1 MSVVGPTRLII
12 LKSGKYDYGEVE
24 LVRPL
29 HLVGPNNVGKTSLIS
44 ALQFLYIDD
53 QRYMHFSREMDDTRR
68 YYFPDPNSYILFECL
83 TPTGYRVVGVQGL
96 GPLKRYEFRRFSY
109 QGTFDIRDF
118 LDESNQLR
126 QEDEIRGLLA
136 NRDYRKLE
144 PNQLKAALTGSGE
157 NNGVHLG
164 LVPTRDSDAYRRFR
178 RVFSNLLRLAHL
190 SQEDLKRFLYEIYE
204 SEFKQKSIDLETGYS
219 SQFEKVKR
227 LADEVRGLQ
236 AVADDIRRALQLA
249 AERDEIRGNLPQLF
263 THIGRMWEEI
273 RAELAE
279 SRDKLNHQ
287 LEQLSFKEA
296 QAKAEHQET
305 EQSMGTLNQQLGTL
319 KRDLQN
325 IEQEKAEFKDY
336 LVDIEDAK
344 IANLKTQVEEV
355 GYHLKTAVQ
364 EPVARVAARIKLQE
378 KELSAQIA
386 LLEGITR
393 TAATKLKGMCDDS
406 DLKQVFRVLNHK
418 ILALQLGTGGL
429 QIEDEA
435 GLQARIKALSEKMI
449 DDVYKDGAVTL
460 SLDMLEPPCL
470 EEYTD
475 PTLIAEKIK
484 VLEDAVVRDKMTLQA
499 AEETEKLAQRKKI
512 LEQEYEE
519 LKERRR
525 RFSVF
530 QVNLTKA
537 KEWQKEH
544 DQLEK
549 KSSQYVS
556 RLQQLRDMQR
566 EIDNEQRNIKG
577 RITQSANTEED
588 YLRKIRS
595 LQRPDPSWTAQATLQ
610 PPDSFEEVHDLYL
623 EFFTRQKTID
633 TELGNRLL
641 VIDSRTYGRSK
652 GDSEAE
658 TLRILGEELD
668 ALAQKEEAAEKLWS
682 GLAAGLQSSIKNMLG
697 DLDRLRGKVED
708 LNRQLSKVSVS
719 NLQRLRL
726 ELDENDQL
734 VPWLKKVIRQ
744 EDSPLFASTQDTN
757 EAYGCIGE
765 FLRKSGR
772 IELRQ
777 LFELKFVVTTADG
790 KEREYPKLE
799 SIESNGTTITIKV
812 LINLMLLRG
821 LLDNRKEVSIPYYL
835 DEASSLDQD
844 NASAIVRQSRMLGFT
859 PVLAS
864 PEAMDAAD
872 NLYFLKDNG
881 GRLIL
886 DSTALVRIHREEND
900 EDWPD

>member
-29 HLVGPNNVGKTSLIS
+29 HLVGPNNVGKTSLIA

-53 QRYMHFSREMDDTRR
+53 QRHMHFSREMDETRR

-109 QGTFDIRDF
+109 QGRFDIADF
-118 LDESNQLR
+118 LDEAGKLR
-126 QEDEIRGLLA
+126 QEDEIRELLA
-136 NRDYRKLE
+136 DRDYRKLE

-190 SQEDLKRFLYEIYE
+190 SQEDLKWFLYEIYE
-204 SEFKQKSIDLETGYS
+204 SEFKQKSIDLESGYS

-236 AVADDIRRALQLA
+236 AVADDIRRALRLA
-249 AERDEIRGNLPQLF
+249 AERDEVRGNLPLLY
-263 THIGRMWEEI
+263 TAIGRAWGEI
-273 RAELAE
+273 RAELVE
-279 SRDKLNHQ
+279 LREKLNQ
-287 LEQLSFKEA
+287 QMEQLADRES
-296 QAKAEHQET
+296 QAREEHRET
-305 EQSMGTLNQQLGTL
+305 EQTMRSLDQQLGTL
-319 KRDLQN
+319 KRDLN
-325 IEQEKAEFKDY
+325 NHEQEKTEFKDY
-336 LVDIEDAK
+336 LADIEDAK
-344 IANLKTQVEEV
+344 IANLKTQIEEL
-355 GYHLKTAVQ
+355 GYLLKNAVQ
-364 EPVARVAARIKLQE
+364 EPVARVAARMATHE
-378 KELSAQIA
+378 KELTAQRA

-393 TAATKLKGMCDDS
+393 TAATRLKGLCGEA
-406 DLKQVFRVLNHK
+406 DLKQAFRLLNHK
-418 ILALQLGTGGL
+418 VLGLRLGADGL
-429 QIEDEA
+429 QIDDEI
-435 GLQARIKALSEKMI
+435 GLQARIRAISERMS
-449 DDVYKDGAVTL
+449 DGVYRDGAVTL
-460 SLDMLEPPCL
+460 SLDALDPPHL

-475 PTLIAEKIK
+475 PALIAEKIK
-484 VLEDAVVRDKMTLQA
+484 VLEETVARDKKTLQA
-499 AEETEKLAQRKKI
+499 AEEAEKLSSQKKA

-519 LKERRR
+519 LTEKRR

-530 QVNLTKA
+530 RENLAKA
-537 KEWQKEH
+537 REWQKEH

-549 KSSQYVS
+549 KSSLCS
-556 RLQQLRDMQR
+556 ERLGQLREMQR
-566 EIDNEQRNIKG
+566 EIDRDRIGIKG
-577 RITQSANTEED
+577 RLTQSVTREEK
-588 YLRKIRS
+588 YLEDIRS
-595 LQRPDPSWTAQATLQ
+595 LQRPDQSWAQGGALQ
-610 PPDSFEEVHDLYL
+610 LPASFEEMHALYL
-623 EFFTRQKTID
+623 ELHARQKALD

-641 VIDSRTYGRSK
+641 VIDSRTYGRSR

-708 LNRQLSKVSVS
+708 LNRQLAKVSVS

-744 EDSPLFASTQDTN
+744 EDSPLFASTQDTS

-844 NASAIVRQSRMLGFT
+844 NASAIVQQSRRLGFT

-886 DSTALVRIHREEND
+886 DSCALVRIHREESD
-900 EDWPD
+900 ETWPD

>member
-1 MSVVGPTRLII
+1 MSVVGPTRLIF

-53 QRYMHFSREMDDTRR
+53 QRHMHFSRDMDDTRR

-109 QGTFDIRDF
+109 QGKFDIADF
-118 LDESNQLR
+118 LGESGKMR

-136 NRDYRKLE
+136 GRDYRKLE

-204 SEFKQKSIDLETGYS
+204 SEFKQKSIDLETDYS

-227 LADEVRGLQ
+227 LAEEVRGLQ
-236 AVADDIRRALQLA
+236 AVADDIKHALLIA
-249 AERDEIRGNLPQLF
+249 AERDEARGNLPLLF
-263 THIGRMWEEI
+263 TNI
-273 RAELAE
+273 ELAWE
-279 SRDKLNHQ
+279 TIRVELAASREKLNQQMNQ
-287 LEQLSFKEA
+287 LD
-296 QAKAEHQET
+296 AEETQSWNEHKET
-305 EQSMGTLNQQLGTL
+305 EQLLLTLNQSLGTL
-319 KRDLQN
+319 KRDLSN
-325 IEQEKAEFKDY
+325 IELAKNVFKDY
-336 LVDIEDAK
+336 LAEIEDAK
-344 IANLKTQVEEV
+344 IINLVAQIEDISFR
-355 GYHLKTAVQ
+355 LKSAGQ
-364 EPVARVAARIKLQE
+364 EPVARVAARIKAQE
-378 KELSAQIA
+378 RELIAQKG

-393 TAATKLKGMCDDS
+393 TVATRLKELCGEET
-406 DLKQVFRVLNHK
+406 LKQTFQILNHK
-418 ILALQLGTGGL
+418 VLGLQLGATGL
-429 QIEDEA
+429 
-435 GLQARIKALSEKMI
+435 RI
-449 DDVYKDGAVTL
+449 DDEIKLKAHITALADRITGEFYQDAAVML
-460 SLDMLEPPCL
+460 SLASLDPPCL
-470 EEYTD
+470 DEYTD
-475 PTLIAEKIK
+475 PAVIAENIK
-484 VLEDAVVRDKMTLQA
+484 VLEESLKRDELNLQA
-499 AEETEKLAQRKKI
+499 AEETEKLTRQKHT
-512 LEQEYEE
+512 LGQECEK
-519 LKERRR
+519 LQGRRR
-525 RFSVF
+525 RFSEF
-530 QVNLTKA
+530 QENLA
-537 KEWQKEH
+537 KSRDWQKEH

-549 KSSQYVS
+549 KSSDYS
-556 RLQQLRDMQR
+556 ERLGLLRDRQS
-566 EIDNEQRNIKG
+566 EIIKDRIVIKG
-577 RITQSANTEED
+577 RLTQFITKEENYLAN
-588 YLRKIRS
+588 IRV
-595 LQRPDPSWTAQATLQ
+595 LQRPDQSWIARGTLQ
-610 PPDSFEEVHDLYL
+610 LPDSFDDMHALYL
-623 EFFTRQKTID
+623 KLYERQKALD
-633 TELGNRLL
+633 SKLGDKLL
-641 VIDSRTYGRSK
+641 LIDSRTYGRSK
-652 GDSEAE
+652 GSSEEE
-658 TLRILGEELD
+658 TLQILGEELD

-682 GLAAGLQSSIKNMLG
+682 GLAAGLQSSIKNMLD
-697 DLDRLRGKVED
+697 DLDRLKGKVED
-708 LNRQLSKVSVS
+708 LNRQLAKVSVS

-726 ELDENDQL
+726 ELDEHDQL

-744 EDSPLFASTQDTN
+744 EDSPLFASTKDTS
-757 EAYGCIGE
+757 EAYGFIGE

-790 KEREYPKLE
+790 KEREYAKLE

-821 LLDNRKEVSIPYYL
+821 LLDKRKEVSIPYYL

-844 NASAIVRQSRMLGFT
+844 NARAIVEQSRRLGFT

-872 NLYFLKDNG
+872 NIYFLKDNG

-886 DSTALVRIHREEND
+886 DSSALVRVHREENN
-900 EDWPD
+900 ESVPS

>member
-1 MSVVGPTRLII
+1 MSVVGPTRLIF

-29 HLVGPNNVGKTSLIS
+29 HLVGPNNVGKTSLIA

-53 QRYMHFSREMDDTRR
+53 QRHMHFSRDMDSTRR

-109 QGTFDIRDF
+109 QGKFDIADF
-118 LDESNQLR
+118 LDESDKMR
-126 QEDEIRGLLA
+126 REDDIRGLLA
-136 NRDYRKLE
+136 GRDYRKLE

-190 SQEDLKRFLYEIYE
+190 SQEDLKCFLYDIYE
-204 SEFKQKSIDLETGYS
+204 SEFKQKSIDPETDYS
-219 SQFEKVKR
+219 SQFEKVMR
-227 LADEVRGLQ
+227 LADDVRGLQ
-236 AVADDIRRALQLA
+236 AVADDIRRALLLA
-249 AERDEIRGNLPQLF
+249 NERDEVRGNLPRLF
-263 THIGRMWEEI
+263 SNIGLAWEEI
-273 RAELAE
+273 RGELVVL
-279 SRDKLNHQ
+279 RGKLNLQ
-287 LEQLSFKEA
+287 MEQLTEKESH
-296 QAKAEHQET
+296 AKEEHKET
-305 EQSMGTLNQQLGTL
+305 ERLMLSLNQQLGTL
-319 KRDLQN
+319 KRDLSI

-336 LVDIEDAK
+336 LADIEDAK
-344 IANLKTQVEEV
+344 ITNLKAQIEDISFRLMNA
-355 GYHLKTAVQ
+355 GQ
-364 EPVARVAARIKLQE
+364 EPAVRVAARIRTHE
-378 KELSAQIA
+378 KELVTQSI

-393 TAATKLKGMCDDS
+393 TAATRLKGLCGEAS
-406 DLKQVFRVLNHK
+406 LKQVFQLLNHK
-418 ILALQLGTGGL
+418 ILGLQLGPEGL
-429 QIEDEA
+429 
-435 GLQARIKALSEKMI
+435 GI
-449 DDVYKDGAVTL
+449 DDEIKLQELIKTISGRIADGIYHDNAVTL
-460 SLDMLEPPCL
+460 SLAALDTPCL

-475 PTLIAEKIK
+475 PALIAEKIK
-484 VLEDAVVRDKMTLQA
+484 ALEEAVARDRKTLQA
-499 AEETEKLAQRKKI
+499 AEESEKLAFLKKQ
-512 LEQEYEE
+512 LEQEYDEFRE
-519 LKERRR
+519 KHR
-525 RFSVF
+525 RFLVF
-530 QVNLTKA
+530 HENLTKA

-549 KSSQYVS
+549 RNISYSE
-556 RLQQLRDMQR
+556 RLNQLREMQR
-566 EIDNEQRNIKG
+566 EIDNERISIKG
-577 RITQSANTEED
+577 RITQSSTKED
-588 YLRKIRS
+588 KYLENIRA
-595 LQRPDPSWTAQATLQ
+595 LQRPDQSWVASGTRQL
-610 PPDSFEEVHDLYL
+610 PDSFDEMYSLYL
-623 EFFTRQKTID
+623 ELYARQKSFD
-633 TELGNRLL
+633 ADLGSRLL
-641 VIDSRTYGRSK
+641 VIDNRTYGRSK
-652 GDSEAE
+652 GGTEAE
-658 TLRILGEELD
+658 TIRILGEELD

-682 GLAAGLQSSIKNMLG
+682 GLAAVLQSSIKNMLD

-708 LNRQLSKVSVS
+708 LNRQLAKVSVS

-726 ELDENDQL
+726 EIDENDQL
-734 VPWLKKVIRQ
+734 VPWLKNVIRQ
-744 EDSPLFASTQDTN
+744 EDSPLFASTQDTSK
-757 EAYGCIGE
+757 AYGLIGE

-821 LLDNRKEVSIPYYL
+821 LLDKRKEVSIPYYL

-844 NASAIVRQSRMLGFT
+844 NARAIVQQSLQLGFT

-872 NLYFLKDNG
+872 NIYFLKDNG

-886 DSTALVRIHREEND
+886 DSSALVRIHREEID
-900 EDWPD
+900 EIYHG

>member
-12 LKSGKYDYGEVE
+12 LNSGKYDYGEVE

-29 HLVGPNNVGKTSLIS
+29 HLVGPNNVGKTSLIA

-53 QRYMHFSREMDDTRR
+53 QRYMHFSRDMDDTRR

-109 QGTFDIRDF
+109 QGKFDITDF
-118 LDESNQLR
+118 LDEANKLR

-136 NRDYRKLE
+136 DRDYRKLE
-144 PNQLKAALTGSGE
+144 PNQLKAALTGSGD

-236 AVADDIRRALQLA
+236 AVADDIRRALLLA
-249 AERDEIRGNLPQLF
+249 AERDEVRGNLPLLF
-263 THIGRMWEEI
+263 THIGCAWEVI
-273 RAELAE
+273 RAEIVE
-279 SRDKLNHQ
+279 SREKLNLQ
-287 LEQLSFKEA
+287 MEQLAGKES
-296 QAKAEHQET
+296 QAKEEYRET
-305 EQSMGTLNQQLGTL
+305 EQSMRSLDQQLGAL
-319 KRDLQN
+319 KRDLKN
-325 IEQEKAEFKDY
+325 IEQEKTEFRDY
-336 LVDIEDAK
+336 LADIEDAK
-344 IANLKTQVEEV
+344 IANLKTQIEEI
-355 GYHLKTAVQ
+355 GYLLKNAVQ
-364 EPVARVAARIKLQE
+364 EPATRVAARIRMQE
-378 KELSAQIA
+378 KDLTAQRG
-386 LLEGITR
+386 LLEGISR
-393 TAATKLKGMCDDS
+393 TVATKLKGLCEET
-406 DLKQVFRVLNHK
+406 DLKQAFRLLNHK
-418 ILALQLGTGGL
+418 VLSLQLGPDGL
-429 QIEDEA
+429 RIDDEA
-435 GLQARIKALSEKMI
+435 GLQARVKAITEKI
-449 DDVYKDGAVTL
+449 YDDVYQDGAVTL
-460 SLDMLEPPCL
+460 SLGSLDPPCL

-475 PTLIAEKIK
+475 PALIAEKIK
-484 VLEDAVVRDKMTLQA
+484 VLEEAVTRDRKTLQA
-499 AEETEKLAQRKKI
+499 AEETEKLAHRKKA

-519 LKERRR
+519 FRERLR

-530 QVNLTKA
+530 QENLTKA
-537 KEWQKEH
+537 REWQKEH

-549 KSSQYVS
+549 KSSQYVD
-556 RLQQLRDMQR
+556 RLHQLREMQR

-577 RITQSANTEED
+577 RITQSAAKEEK
-588 YLRKIRS
+588 YLNDIRS
-595 LQRPDPSWTAQATLQ
+595 LQRPDQAWTARATLQ
-610 PPDSFEEVHDLYL
+610 LPDSFEEMHALYL
-623 EFFTRQKTID
+623 ELSAKQKTLD
-633 TELGNRLL
+633 VELGNRLL

-652 GDSEAE
+652 GDCEAE

-682 GLAAGLQSSIKNMLG
+682 GLAAGLQSSIKNILG

-708 LNRQLSKVSVS
+708 LNRQLCKVSVS

-744 EDSPLFASTQDTN
+744 EDSPLFAATQDTS

-765 FLRKSGR
+765 FLKKSGR

-790 KEREYPKLE
+790 KEREYQKLE

-844 NASAIVRQSRMLGFT
+844 NASAIVRQSRILGFT

-886 DSTALVRIHREEND
+886 DSSALVRIHREDND
-900 EDWPD
+900 EAWPG

>member
-12 LKSGKYDYGEVE
+12 LNSGKYDYGEVE

-29 HLVGPNNVGKTSLIS
+29 HLVGPNNVGKTSLIA

-53 QRYMHFSREMDDTRR
+53 QRYMHFSRDMDDTRR

-96 GPLKRYEFRRFSY
+96 GPLKRYDFKRFSY
-109 QGTFDIRDF
+109 QGKFDLIDF
-118 LDESNQLR
+118 LADSGKLR

-136 NRDYRKLE
+136 GRDYRKLE
-144 PNQLKAALTGSGE
+144 PNQLRAALTGSGD

-178 RVFSNLLRLAHL
+178 KVFSNLLRLAHL

-236 AVADDIRRALQLA
+236 AVAGDIRRALQLA
-249 AERDEIRGNLPQLF
+249 VEREMIRGNLPILF
-263 THIGRMWEEI
+263 ISISSAWEEI
-273 RAELAE
+273 RAELVE
-279 SRDKLNHQ
+279 SREKLNLQ
-287 LEQLSFKEA
+287 LEELASKES
-296 QAKAEHQET
+296 QAKKEHQET
-305 EQSMGTLNQQLGTL
+305 EKLNGELNQQLGTL
-319 KRDLQN
+319 KRDLKN
-325 IEQEKAEFKDY
+325 IEHEKIEFKDY
-336 LVDIEDAK
+336 LADIEDAK
-344 IANLKTQVEEV
+344 IVNLKIQIEEV
-355 GYHLKTAVQ
+355 NYLLKNAEQ
-364 EPVARVAARIKLQE
+364 EPISRLATRIRTHE
-378 KELSAQIA
+378 KELSTQQA
-386 LLEGITR
+386 LLEGITQ
-393 TAATKLKGMCDDS
+393 TAATKLKELCGEA
-406 DLKQVFRVLNHK
+406 DLKQAFRLLNHK
-418 ILALQLGTGGL
+418 ILGLQLGA
-429 QIEDEA
+429 A
-435 GLQARIKALSEKMI
+435 GLQVDDEVGLQSRIKALSERII
-449 DDVYKDGAVTL
+449 DEVYRDDNVML
-460 SLDMLEPPCL
+460 SLASLDPPCL

-475 PTLIAEKIK
+475 PALIAEKIK
-484 VLEDAVVRDKMTLQA
+484 LLRETVARDKKTLQA
-499 AEETEKLAQRKKI
+499 AEETEKLTRQKKA
-512 LEQEYEE
+512 LELEHEE
-519 LKERRR
+519 FTESRR

-530 QVNLTKA
+530 RENLAKA

-544 DQLEK
+544 DQLVKRSFLCSE
-549 KSSQYVS
+549 
-556 RLQQLRDMQR
+556 RLGQLREMQR
-566 EIDNEQRNIKG
+566 EIDRERISLKG
-577 RITQSANTEED
+577 RLTQTFTKEEN
-588 YLRKIRS
+588 YLKDIRS
-595 LQRPDPSWTAQATLQ
+595 LQRPDQSWTACGTLLL
-610 PPDSFEEVHDLYL
+610 PTLFEEMFSLYL
-623 EFFTRQKTID
+623 ELSAKHKELD
-633 TELGNRLL
+633 AELGNILL

-652 GDSEAE
+652 GDSESE

-682 GLAAGLQSSIKNMLG
+682 GLAAGLQSSIKNILG

-708 LNRQLSKVSVS
+708 LNRQLAKVSVS

-734 VPWLKKVIRQ
+734 VPWLKEVIRQ
-744 EDSPLFASTQDTN
+744 EDSPLFASTQETSK
-757 EAYGCIGE
+757 AYGCIGD
-765 FLRKSGR
+765 FLKKSGR

-790 KEREYPKLE
+790 KERVYQKLE

-821 LLDNRKEVSIPYYL
+821 LLDHRKEVSIPYYL

-844 NASAIVRQSRMLGFT
+844 NASAIVRQSRKLGFT

-886 DSTALVRIHREEND
+886 DSSALVRIHREEND
-900 EDWPD
+900 EDWSA

>member
-1 MSVVGPTRLII
+1 MSVVGPTKLII

-53 QRYMHFSREMDDTRR
+53 QRYMHFSRDLDDTRR

-83 TPTGYRVVGVQGL
+83 TPTGYRVVGVQGQ
-96 GPLKRYEFRRFSY
+96 GPLKRYEFNRFSY
-109 QGTFDIRDF
+109 QGRFDINDF
-118 LDESNQLR
+118 LDETNKLR
-126 QEDEIRGLLA
+126 QEDDIRGLLA
-136 NRDYRKLE
+136 SRDYRKLE
-144 PNQLKAALTGSGE
+144 PKQLKAALTGSGE

-190 SQEDLKRFLYEIYE
+190 SQEDLKLFLYEIYE

-249 AERDEIRGNLPQLF
+249 DERDGIRGALPALF
-263 THIGRMWEEI
+263 DHIGRMWEKI
-273 RAELAE
+273 RAEHAE
-279 SRDKLNHQ
+279 LRNKLNLQ
-287 LEQLSFKEA
+287 LEQLSMKET
-296 QAKAEHQET
+296 QAKAEYQKT
-305 EQSMGTLNQQLGTL
+305 EKSMGALNQQLGTL

-325 IEQEKAEFKDY
+325 IEHEKAEFRDY
-336 LVDIEDAK
+336 LVEIEDAK

-355 GYHLKTAVQ
+355 GYLLKNAVQ
-364 EPVARVAARIKLQE
+364 DPIARVSARIKLQE
-378 KELSAQIA
+378 KELSNQKM

-393 TAATKLKGMCDDS
+393 TAATKLRGMCDEA
-406 DLKQVFRVLNHK
+406 DLNQVFRLLNHK
-418 ILALQLGTGGL
+418 VLGLQVGAGGL
-429 QIEDEA
+429 QINDEA
-435 GLQARIKALSEKMI
+435 ALRERIKTISARMF
-449 DDVYKDGAVTL
+449 DDVYQDGAITL
-460 SLDMLEPPCL
+460 SLATLEQPCL
-470 EEYTD
+470 EEYTN
-475 PTLIAEKIK
+475 PTVIAEKIRDI
-484 VLEDAVVRDKMTLQA
+484 EDALVRDRMTLQA
-499 AEETEKLAQRKKI
+499 AEEAEKLAQKKNA
-512 LEQEYEE
+512 LEREYEE
-519 LKERRR
+519 IKERRR

-530 QVNLTKA
+530 LINLTKS

-549 KSSQYVS
+549 ESSQCVS
-556 RLQQLRDMQR
+556 RLQQLREMQR
-566 EIDNEQRNIKG
+566 ETDNEQRNIRG

-588 YLRKIRS
+588 YLRKIRL
-595 LQRPDPSWTAQATLQ
+595 LQRPDLSWAKQATIQ
-610 PPDSFEEVHDLYL
+610 PPDSFEEVHALYL
-623 EFFTRQKTID
+623 ELTARQKSID
-633 TELGNRLL
+633 AELGNKLL
-641 VIDSRTYGRSK
+641 LIDTRTYGRSK
-652 GDSEAE
+652 GESEAE
-658 TLRILGEELD
+658 TLRILGEELE

-744 EDSPLFASTQDTN
+744 EDSPLFASTQDTS

-765 FLRKSGR
+765 FLKKSGR

-821 LLDNRKEVSIPYYL
+821 LLDNRKEVRIPYYL

-844 NASAIVRQSRMLGFT
+844 NASAIVRQSRILGFT

-872 NLYFLKDNG
+872 SLYFLKDNG

-886 DSTALVRIHREEND
+886 DSTALVRIHRKD
-900 EDWPD
+900 TDDDWSD

>member
-1 MSVVGPTRLII
+1 MSVVGPTKLII

-53 QRYMHFSREMDDTRR
+53 QRYMHFSRDLDDTRR

-83 TPTGYRVVGVQGL
+83 TPTGYRVVGVQGQ
-96 GPLKRYEFRRFSY
+96 GPLKRYEFNRFSY
-109 QGTFDIRDF
+109 QGRFDINDF
-118 LDESNQLR
+118 LDETNKPR
-126 QEDEIRGLLA
+126 QEDDIRGLLA
-136 NRDYRKLE
+136 SRDYRKLE
-144 PNQLKAALTGSGE
+144 PKQLKAALTGSGE

-190 SQEDLKRFLYEIYE
+190 SQEDLKLFLYEIYE

-249 AERDEIRGNLPQLF
+249 DERDGIRGALPALF
-263 THIGRMWEEI
+263 DHIGRMWEKI
-273 RAELAE
+273 RAEHAE
-279 SRDKLNHQ
+279 LRNKLNLQ
-287 LEQLSFKEA
+287 LEQLSMKET
-296 QAKAEHQET
+296 QAKAEYQKT
-305 EQSMGTLNQQLGTL
+305 EKSMGALNQQLGTL

-325 IEQEKAEFKDY
+325 IEHEKAEFRDY
-336 LVDIEDAK
+336 LVEIEDAK

-355 GYHLKTAVQ
+355 GYLLKNAVQ
-364 EPVARVAARIKLQE
+364 DPIARVSARIKLQE
-378 KELSAQIA
+378 KELSNQKM

-393 TAATKLKGMCDDS
+393 TAATKLRGMCDEA
-406 DLKQVFRVLNHK
+406 DLNQVFRLLNHK
-418 ILALQLGTGGL
+418 VLGLQVGAGGL
-429 QIEDEA
+429 QINDEA
-435 GLQARIKALSEKMI
+435 ALRERIKTISARMF
-449 DDVYKDGAVTL
+449 DDVYQDGAITL
-460 SLDMLEPPCL
+460 SLATLEQPCL
-470 EEYTD
+470 EEYTN
-475 PTLIAEKIK
+475 PTVIAEKIRDI
-484 VLEDAVVRDKMTLQA
+484 EDALVRDRMTLQA
-499 AEETEKLAQRKKI
+499 AEEAEKLAQKKNA
-512 LEQEYEE
+512 LEREYEE
-519 LKERRR
+519 IKERRR

-530 QVNLTKA
+530 LINLTKS

-549 KSSQYVS
+549 ESSQCVS
-556 RLQQLRDMQR
+556 RLQQLREMQR
-566 EIDNEQRNIKG
+566 ETDNEQRNIRG

-588 YLRKIRS
+588 YLRKIRL
-595 LQRPDPSWTAQATLQ
+595 LQRPDLSWAKQATIQ
-610 PPDSFEEVHDLYL
+610 PPDSFEEVHALYL
-623 EFFTRQKTID
+623 ELTARQKSID
-633 TELGNRLL
+633 VELGNKLL
-641 VIDSRTYGRSK
+641 LIDTRTYGRSK

-658 TLRILGEELD
+658 TLRILGEELE

-744 EDSPLFASTQDTN
+744 EDSPLFASIQDTS

-765 FLRKSGR
+765 FLKKSGR

-821 LLDNRKEVSIPYYL
+821 LLDNRKEVRIPYYL

-844 NASAIVRQSRMLGFT
+844 NASAIVRQSRILGFT

-872 NLYFLKDNG
+872 SLYFLKDNG

-886 DSTALVRIHREEND
+886 DSTALVRIHRKD
-900 EDWPD
+900 TDDDWSD

>member
-12 LKSGKYDYGEVE
+12 LNSGKYDYGEVE

-29 HLVGPNNVGKTSLIS
+29 HLVGPNNVGKTSLIA

-53 QRYMHFSREMDDTRR
+53 QRYMHFSRDMDDTRR

-109 QGTFDIRDF
+109 QGRFDIADF
-118 LDESNQLR
+118 LDEAGKLR

-136 NRDYRKLE
+136 DRDYRKLE

-190 SQEDLKRFLYEIYE
+190 SQEDLKLFLYEVYE

-227 LADEVRGLQ
+227 LADEVRSLQ
-236 AVADDIRRALQLA
+236 AVADDIRRALFLA
-249 AERDEIRGNLPQLF
+249 VERDEVRGNLPLLYA
-263 THIGRMWEEI
+263 HIGCAWEEI
-273 RAELAE
+273 RVELIE
-279 SRDKLNHQ
+279 SREKLN
-287 LEQLSFKEA
+287 LLMEQLSVKES
-296 QAKAEHQET
+296 QAKEEHRET
-305 EQSMGTLNQQLGTL
+305 EQLMRSLDQQLGSL
-319 KRDLQN
+319 KRDLKN
-325 IEQEKAEFKDY
+325 IELEKAEFRDY
-336 LVDIEDAK
+336 LADFEDAR
-344 IANLKTQVEEV
+344 IANLKTQIEEL
-355 GYHLKTAVQ
+355 GYLLKNAVL
-364 EPVARVAARIKLQE
+364 EPAARVAARIGTQE
-378 KELSAQIA
+378 RELEAQRA

-393 TAATKLKGMCDDS
+393 TAATKLKELCGEAA
-406 DLKQVFRVLNHK
+406 LKQSFRLLNHK
-418 ILALQLGTGGL
+418 ILGLPLGSAGL
-429 QIEDEA
+429 RIDDEIE
-435 GLQARIKALSEKMI
+435 LQARIKAISDRVADGVYH
-449 DDVYKDGAVTL
+449 DDAVTL
-460 SLDMLEPPCL
+460 SLASLDPPCL

-475 PTLIAEKIK
+475 PALIAEKIK
-484 VLEDAVVRDKMTLQA
+484 VLEEAVARDKTTLQA
-499 AEETEKLAQRKKI
+499 AEETEKLARRKKD
-512 LEQEYEE
+512 LEREYEE
-519 LKERRR
+519 LKEKRR

-530 QVNLTKA
+530 QENLA
-537 KEWQKEH
+537 RAREWQKEH

-549 KSSQYVS
+549 KSFQYS
-556 RLQQLRDMQR
+556 ERLNQLREMQR
-566 EIDNEQRNIKG
+566 EIDRERSGIQVRLG
-577 RITQSANTEED
+577 QSAAKEKK
-588 YLRKIRS
+588 YLDDIRT
-595 LQRPDPSWTAQATLQ
+595 LQRPDQSWATCATLQ
-610 PPDSFEEVHDLYL
+610 FPDSFDDMHALYL
-623 EFFTRQKTID
+623 ELYARQKALD
-633 TELGNRLL
+633 TELGNKLL

-652 GDSEAE
+652 GDSESE

-668 ALAQKEEAAEKLWS
+668 ALVQKEEAAEKLWS

-708 LNRQLSKVSVS
+708 LNRQLAKVSVS

-744 EDSPLFASTQDTN
+744 EDSPLFASTQDTS

-765 FLRKSGR
+765 FLKKSGR

-844 NASAIVRQSRMLGFT
+844 NARAIVEQSRRLGFT

-886 DSTALVRIHREEND
+886 DSSALVKIHREDSD
-900 EDWPD
+900 EAWLG

>member
-29 HLVGPNNVGKTSLIS
+29 HLVGPNNVGKTSLIA

-53 QRYMHFSREMDDTRR
+53 QRHMHFSRNMDDTRR

-109 QGTFDIRDF
+109 QGNFDIADF
-118 LDESNQLR
+118 LDESGKLR

-136 NRDYRKLE
+136 DRDYRKLE

-164 LVPTRDSDAYRRFR
+164 LVPTRDSDSYRRFR

-204 SEFKQKSIDLETGYS
+204 SEFKQKIIDLESGYS

-236 AVADDIRRALQLA
+236 AVADDIRRALRLA
-249 AERDEIRGNLPQLF
+249 VERDEVRGDLPRLF
-263 THIGRMWEEI
+263 AAIGRAWEEI
-273 RAELAE
+273 RAELVV
-279 SRDKLNHQ
+279 SREKLNQQMEQ
-287 LEQLSFKEA
+287 LEAKEN
-296 QAKAEHQET
+296 QAREEIRGT
-305 EQSMGTLNQQLGTL
+305 EEAMKSLNQQLGTL
-319 KRDLQN
+319 KRDLEN
-325 IEQEKAEFKDY
+325 IEQEKVEFKDY
-336 LVDIEDAK
+336 LADIEDAT
-344 IANLKTQVEEV
+344 IANTKTQIEEI
-355 GYHLKTAVQ
+355 GYLLKNAVQ
-364 EPVARVAARIKLQE
+364 EPVARVAARIASHE
-378 KELSAQIA
+378 KELAAQRG

-393 TAATKLKGMCDDS
+393 TAATKLKGLCGEA
-406 DLKQVFRVLNHK
+406 DLKQAFRLLNHK
-418 ILALQLGTGGL
+418 ILGLQLDADGL
-429 QIEDEA
+429 RIDNEI
-435 GLQARIKALSEKMI
+435 GLQARIKAISEKI
-449 DDVYKDGAVTL
+449 CDGFYRDDAVTL
-460 SLDMLEPPCL
+460 ALAALEPPCL

-475 PTLIAEKIK
+475 PAVIAEKIRE
-484 VLEDAVVRDKMTLQA
+484 LEQTVARDKKTLQA
-499 AEETEKLAQRKKI
+499 AEEAEKLSRQKKT
-512 LEQEYEE
+512 LEQGCEE
-519 LKERRR
+519 LTERRR

-530 QVNLTKA
+530 RENLAKA
-537 KEWQKEH
+537 REWQKEH

-549 KSSQYVS
+549 KSTLCSE
-556 RLQQLRDMQR
+556 RLGQLREMQR
-566 EIDNEQRNIKG
+566 EIDRERIAIKG
-577 RITQSANTEED
+577 RLTQSVTKEGKYLED
-588 YLRKIRS
+588 IRS
-595 LQRPDPSWTAQATLQ
+595 LPRPDQSWAQGGTLQ
-610 PPDSFEEVHDLYL
+610 VPDSFEEMHDLYL
-623 EFFTRQKTID
+623 ELHARQKAID
-633 TELGNRLL
+633 AELGNRLL

-708 LNRQLSKVSVS
+708 LNRQLAKVSVS

-744 EDSPLFASTQDTN
+744 EDSPLFASTQDTS

-777 LFELKFVVTTADG
+777 LFELKFAVTTADG
-790 KEREYPKLE
+790 REREYPKLE

-844 NASAIVRQSRMLGFT
+844 NARAIVQQSRRLGFT

-886 DSTALVRIHREEND
+886 DSCALVKIHREESD
-900 EDWPD
+900 EAWAD

>member
-1 MSVVGPTRLII
+1 MSVVGPTKLII

-53 QRYMHFSREMDDTRR
+53 QRYMHFSRDLDDTRR

-83 TPTGYRVVGVQGL
+83 TPTGYRVVGVQGQ
-96 GPLKRYEFRRFSY
+96 GPLKRYEFNRFSY
-109 QGTFDIRDF
+109 QGRFDINDF
-118 LDESNQLR
+118 LDETNKLR
-126 QEDEIRGLLA
+126 QEDDIRGLLA
-136 NRDYRKLE
+136 SRDYRKLE
-144 PNQLKAALTGSGE
+144 PKQLKAALTGSGE

-190 SQEDLKRFLYEIYE
+190 SQEDLKLFLYEIYE

-249 AERDEIRGNLPQLF
+249 DERDGIRGALPALF
-263 THIGRMWEEI
+263 DHIGRMWEKI

-279 SRDKLNHQ
+279 SRNKLNLH
-287 LEQLSFKEA
+287 LEQLSMKET
-296 QAKAEHQET
+296 QAKAEYQKT
-305 EQSMGTLNQQLGTL
+305 EKSMGALNQQLGTL

-325 IEQEKAEFKDY
+325 IEHEKAEFRDY
-336 LVDIEDAK
+336 LVEIEDAK

-355 GYHLKTAVQ
+355 GYLLKNAVQ
-364 EPVARVAARIKLQE
+364 DPIARVSARIKLQE
-378 KELSAQIA
+378 KELSNQKM
-386 LLEGITR
+386 LLDGITR
-393 TAATKLKGMCDDS
+393 TAATKLRGMCDEA
-406 DLKQVFRVLNHK
+406 DLNQVFRLLNHK
-418 ILALQLGTGGL
+418 VLGLQVGAGGL
-429 QIEDEA
+429 QINDEA
-435 GLQARIKALSEKMI
+435 ALRERIKTISTRMF
-449 DDVYKDGAVTL
+449 DDVYQDGAITL
-460 SLDMLEPPCL
+460 SLATLEQPCL
-470 EEYTD
+470 EEYTN
-475 PTLIAEKIK
+475 PTVIAEKIRDI
-484 VLEDAVVRDKMTLQA
+484 EDALVRDRMTLQA
-499 AEETEKLAQRKKI
+499 AEEAEKLAQKKNA
-512 LEQEYEE
+512 LEREYEE
-519 LKERRR
+519 IKERRR

-530 QVNLTKA
+530 LINLTKS

-549 KSSQYVS
+549 ESSQCVS
-556 RLQQLRDMQR
+556 RLQQLREMQR
-566 EIDNEQRNIKG
+566 ETDNEQRNIRG

-588 YLRKIRS
+588 YLRKIRL
-595 LQRPDPSWTAQATLQ
+595 LQRPDLSWAKQATIQ
-610 PPDSFEEVHDLYL
+610 PPDSFEEVHALYL
-623 EFFTRQKTID
+623 ELTARQKSID
-633 TELGNRLL
+633 VELGNKLL
-641 VIDSRTYGRSK
+641 LIDTRTYGRSK

-658 TLRILGEELD
+658 TLRILGEELE

-744 EDSPLFASTQDTN
+744 EDSPLFASTQDTS

-765 FLRKSGR
+765 FLKKSGR

-821 LLDNRKEVSIPYYL
+821 LLDNRKEVRIPYYL

-844 NASAIVRQSRMLGFT
+844 NASAIVRQSRILGFT

-872 NLYFLKDNG
+872 SLYFLKDNG

-886 DSTALVRIHREEND
+886 DSTALVRIHRKD
-900 EDWPD
+900 TDDDWSD

>member
-12 LKSGKYDYGEVE
+12 LNSGKYDYGEVE

-29 HLVGPNNVGKTSLIS
+29 HLVGPNNVGKTSLIA

-53 QRYMHFSREMDDTRR
+53 QRYMHFSRDMDDTRR

-83 TPTGYRVVGVQGL
+83 TPIGYRVVGVQGL

-109 QGTFDIRDF
+109 QGKFDITDF
-118 LDESNQLR
+118 LDEANKLR

-136 NRDYRKLE
+136 DRDYRKLE
-144 PNQLKAALTGSGE
+144 PNQLKAALTGSGD

-236 AVADDIRRALQLA
+236 AVADDIRRALLLA
-249 AERDEIRGNLPQLF
+249 AERDEVRGNLPLLF
-263 THIGRMWEEI
+263 THIGSAWEVI
-273 RAELAE
+273 RAEFVE
-279 SRDKLNHQ
+279 SREKLNLQ
-287 LEQLSFKEA
+287 MEQLAGKDS
-296 QAKAEHQET
+296 QAKEEYRET
-305 EQSMGTLNQQLGTL
+305 EQSMRSLDQQLGAL
-319 KRDLQN
+319 KRDLKN
-325 IEQEKAEFKDY
+325 IEQEKTEFRDY
-336 LVDIEDAK
+336 LADIEDAK
-344 IANLKTQVEEV
+344 IANLKTQIEEI
-355 GYHLKTAVQ
+355 GYLLKNAVQ
-364 EPVARVAARIKLQE
+364 EPATRVAARIRMQE
-378 KELSAQIA
+378 KELSAQRG
-386 LLEGITR
+386 LLEGISR
-393 TAATKLKGMCDDS
+393 TVATKLKDLCGEM
-406 DLKQVFRVLNHK
+406 DLKQAFRILNHK
-418 ILALQLGTGGL
+418 VLSLQLGLEGL
-429 QIEDEA
+429 RINDDA
-435 GLQARIKALSEKMI
+435 GLQARVKAITEKI
-449 DDVYKDGAVTL
+449 SDDVYQDGTVTL
-460 SLDMLEPPCL
+460 SLGALDPPCL

-475 PTLIAEKIK
+475 PALISEKIT
-484 VLEDAVVRDKMTLQA
+484 VLEEAVARDKLTLQA
-499 AEETEKLAQRKKI
+499 AEETQNLTQRKKS
-512 LEQEYEE
+512 LEQEHDE
-519 LKERRR
+519 LKERQI
-525 RFSVF
+525 RFTVF
-530 QVNLTKA
+530 QKNLINA

-549 KSSQYVS
+549 KRSQYDS
-556 RLQQLRDMQR
+556 RLKQLRDIQV
-566 EIDNEQRNIKG
+566 EIGNEQRSIKG

-588 YLRKIRS
+588 YLKKIRS
-595 LQRPDPSWTAQATLQ
+595 LQRPDSSWSGHATLL
-610 PPDSFEEVHDLYL
+610 PPDSFEDAHALYL
-623 EFFTRQKTID
+623 ELSAKQKTLD
-633 TELGNRLL
+633 VERGNRLL

-652 GDSEAE
+652 GDCEAE

-682 GLAAGLQSSIKNMLG
+682 GLAAGLQSSIKNILG

-744 EDSPLFASTQDTN
+744 EDSPLFAATQDTS

-765 FLRKSGR
+765 FLKKSGR

-790 KEREYPKLE
+790 KEREYQKLE

-844 NASAIVRQSRMLGFT
+844 NASAIVRQSRILGFT

-886 DSTALVRIHREEND
+886 DSSALVRIHREDND
-900 EDWPD
+900 EAWPG

>member
-12 LKSGKYDYGEVE
+12 LNSGKYDYGEVE

-29 HLVGPNNVGKTSLIS
+29 HLVGPNNVGKTSLIA

-53 QRYMHFSREMDDTRR
+53 QRYMHFSRDMDDTRR

-83 TPTGYRVVGVQGL
+83 TPTGYRMVGVQGL

-109 QGTFDIRDF
+109 QGRFDIVDF
-118 LDESNQLR
+118 LDESGKLR
-126 QEDEIRGLLA
+126 QVDEIRGLLA
-136 NRDYRKLE
+136 DRDYRKLE

-190 SQEDLKRFLYEIYE
+190 SQEDLKLFLYEIYE

-236 AVADDIRRALQLA
+236 AVADDIRRALLLA
-249 AERDEIRGNLPQLF
+249 AERDEVRGNLPLLF
-263 THIGRMWEEI
+263 DTIGRAWEEI
-273 RAELAE
+273 RAELVE
-279 SRDKLNHQ
+279 SREKLNLQ
-287 LEQLSFKEA
+287 LEQLSSKES
-296 QAKAEHQET
+296 QAKEEHREI
-305 EQSMGTLNQQLGTL
+305 ERSMRSLDQQLGTL
-319 KRDLQN
+319 KRDLKN
-325 IEQEKAEFKDY
+325 IEQEKAEFRDY
-336 LVDIEDAK
+336 LADMEDAK
-344 IANLKTQVEEV
+344 ITNLKTQIEEV
-355 GYHLKTAVQ
+355 GYLLKNAVL
-364 EPVARVAARIKLQE
+364 EPAARVAARITSQE
-378 KELSAQIA
+378 KELASQRK

-393 TAATKLKGMCDDS
+393 TAAPRLKELYGEAA
-406 DLKQVFRVLNHK
+406 LKQAFRLLNHK
-418 ILALQLGTGGL
+418 VLGLQLGAYGL
-429 QIEDEA
+429 QIDDEI
-435 GLQARIKALSEKMI
+435 GLQARIKAVWDRMS
-449 DDVYKDGAVTL
+449 DGVYRDGAVTI
-460 SLDMLEPPCL
+460 SLAALDPPCL
-470 EEYTD
+470 EEYMD
-475 PTLIAEKIK
+475 PAVIAEKIK
-484 VLEDAVVRDKMTLQA
+484 VLEEAVARDRKTLQA
-499 AEETEKLAQRKKI
+499 AEETEKLARRKKA
-512 LEQEYEE
+512 LEQEHDEV
-519 LKERRR
+519 KEKYR

-530 QVNLTKA
+530 RENLAKA
-537 KEWQKEH
+537 REWQKEH
-544 DQLEK
+544 DQMEK
-549 KSSQYVS
+549 KSSNHAE
-556 RLQQLRDMQR
+556 RMGQLREMQR
-566 EIDNEQRNIKG
+566 EIDRERTGIQVRLG
-577 RITQSANTEED
+577 QSAAKEKKYLED
-588 YLRKIRS
+588 IRT
-595 LQRPDPSWTAQATLQ
+595 LQRPDQTWATSGTLQ
-610 PPDSFEEVHDLYL
+610 LPDSFEEMHSLYL
-623 EFFTRQKTID
+623 ELHARQKALD
-633 TELGNRLL
+633 AELGNRLL

-682 GLAAGLQSSIKNMLG
+682 GLAAGLQSSIKNILG

-708 LNRQLSKVSVS
+708 LNRQLAKVSVS

-744 EDSPLFASTQDTN
+744 EDSPLFASAQDTS

-777 LFELKFVVTTADG
+777 LFELKFVVITADG

-844 NASAIVRQSRMLGFT
+844 NASAIVRQSRILGFT

-886 DSTALVRIHREEND
+886 DSSALVRIHREESD
-900 EDWPD
+900 EDWPA

>member
-44 ALQFLYIDD
+44 TLQFLYIDD
-53 QRYMHFSREMDDTRR
+53 QRHMHFSRDMDDTRR

-109 QGTFDIRDF
+109 QGKFDVAHF
-118 LDESNQLR
+118 MDESGKLR
-126 QEDEIRGLLA
+126 HEDEIRGLLA
-136 NRDYRKLE
+136 DRDYRKLE

-178 RVFSNLLRLAHL
+178 KVFSNLLRLAHL

-236 AVADDIRRALQLA
+236 AVADDIRRALGLA
-249 AERDEIRGNLPQLF
+249 AERNEVRGNLPLLF
-263 THIGRMWEEI
+263 ANIGRVWEEI
-273 RAELAE
+273 RSELVE
-279 SRDKLNHQ
+279 SREKLNQQ
-287 LEQLSFKEA
+287 LEQLAAKES
-296 QAKAEHQET
+296 QAKEEHRET
-305 EQSMGTLNQQLGTL
+305 EQRMRSLDQQLGTL
-319 KRDLQN
+319 KRDLKN
-325 IEQEKAEFKDY
+325 IEQEKVEFRDY
-336 LVDIEDAK
+336 LADIEDTN
-344 IANLKTQVEEV
+344 IANLRTQIEEL
-355 GYHLKTAVQ
+355 GFLLMNAVQ
-364 EPVARVAARIKLQE
+364 EPAARVATRIRTHE
-378 KELSAQIA
+378 KELAVQRG
-386 LLEGITR
+386 LLDGITR
-393 TAATKLKGMCDDS
+393 TAATKLKELCGEA
-406 DLKQVFRVLNHK
+406 DLKQAFRLLNQNVLV
-418 ILALQLGTGGL
+418 LQLGADGL
-429 QIEDEA
+429 LVEDEIR
-435 GLQARIKALSEKMI
+435 LQEHVKAISDRIS
-449 DDVYKDGAVTL
+449 DGVYRDAAVTL
-460 SLDMLEPPCL
+460 SLDSLDPPCL

-475 PTLIAEKIK
+475 PALIAEKIK
-484 VLEDAVVRDKMTLQA
+484 ELEDAVARDRKTLQA
-499 AEETEKLAQRKKI
+499 AEETEKLVHQKKA
-512 LEQEYEE
+512 LEQEYEK
-519 LKERRR
+519 LTERRR
-525 RFSVF
+525 RFLVF
-530 QVNLTKA
+530 RENLVKA

-544 DQLEK
+544 DHLEK
-549 KSSQYVS
+549 SCSKYSE
-556 RLQQLRDMQR
+556 RLGQLLEMQKEIER
-566 EIDNEQRNIKG
+566 ERTSIKG
-577 RITQSANTEED
+577 RITQSINKEEK
-588 YLRKIRS
+588 YLDDVRS
-595 LQRPDPSWTAQATLQ
+595 LQRPDQSWPPCGTLQ
-610 PPDSFEEVHDLYL
+610 LPNSFEEMHALYL
-623 EFFTRQKTID
+623 ELYARQKTLD
-633 TELGNRLL
+633 AELGNRLL
-641 VIDSRTYGRSK
+641 LIDSRTYGRSK

-708 LNRQLSKVSVS
+708 LNRQLAKVSVS

-726 ELDENDQL
+726 EVDENDQL

-744 EDSPLFASTQDTN
+744 EDSPLFASTQDTS

-765 FLRKSGR
+765 FLKKSGR

-777 LFELKFVVTTADG
+777 LFELKFVVTTAEG

-844 NASAIVRQSRMLGFT
+844 NASAIVQQSRRLGFT

-886 DSTALVRIHREEND
+886 DSCALVKIHREEND
-900 EDWPD
+900 ET

>member
-12 LKSGKYDYGEVE
+12 LNSGKYDYGEVE

-29 HLVGPNNVGKTSLIS
+29 HLVGPNNVGKTSLIA

-53 QRYMHFSREMDDTRR
+53 QRYMHFSRDMDDTRR

-83 TPTGYRVVGVQGL
+83 TPTGYRMIGVQGL

-109 QGTFDIRDF
+109 QGRFDLVDF
-118 LDESNQLR
+118 LDESGKLR
-126 QEDEIRGLLA
+126 QVDEIRGLLA
-136 NRDYRKLE
+136 DRDYRKLE

-190 SQEDLKRFLYEIYE
+190 SQEDLKLFLYEIYE

-236 AVADDIRRALQLA
+236 AVADDIRRALLLA
-249 AERDEIRGNLPQLF
+249 AERDEVRGNLPLLF
-263 THIGRMWEEI
+263 DTIGRAWEEI
-273 RAELAE
+273 RAELVE
-279 SRDKLNHQ
+279 SREKLNLQ
-287 LEQLSFKEA
+287 LEQLSGKES
-296 QAKAEHQET
+296 QAKEEHREI
-305 EQSMGTLNQQLGTL
+305 ERSMRSLDQQLGTL
-319 KRDLQN
+319 KRDLKN
-325 IEQEKAEFKDY
+325 IEQEKAEFRDY
-336 LVDIEDAK
+336 LADMEDAK
-344 IANLKTQVEEV
+344 ITNLKTQIEEV
-355 GYHLKTAVQ
+355 GYLLKNAVL
-364 EPVARVAARIKLQE
+364 EPATRVAARITSQE
-378 KELSAQIA
+378 KELASQRE

-393 TAATKLKGMCDDS
+393 TAATRLKELYGEAA
-406 DLKQVFRVLNHK
+406 LKQAFRLLNHK
-418 ILALQLGTGGL
+418 VLGLQLGADGL
-429 QIEDEA
+429 QIDDEI
-435 GLQARIKALSEKMI
+435 GLQARIKAVSDRMS
-449 DDVYKDGAVTL
+449 DGVYRDGAVTI
-460 SLDMLEPPCL
+460 SLAALDPPCL
-470 EEYTD
+470 EEYMD
-475 PTLIAEKIK
+475 PAVIAEKIK
-484 VLEDAVVRDKMTLQA
+484 VLEEAVARDRKTLQA
-499 AEETEKLAQRKKI
+499 AEETEKLARLKKA
-512 LEQEYEE
+512 LEQEHDE
-519 LKERRR
+519 LKEKYR

-530 QVNLTKA
+530 RENLAKA
-537 KEWQKEH
+537 REWQKEH

-549 KSSQYVS
+549 KSSNYAE
-556 RLQQLRDMQR
+556 RMGQLREMQR
-566 EIDNEQRNIKG
+566 DIDRERTGIQVRLG
-577 RITQSANTEED
+577 QSAAKEKKYLED
-588 YLRKIRS
+588 IRT
-595 LQRPDPSWTAQATLQ
+595 LQRPDQTWATSGTLQ
-610 PPDSFEEVHDLYL
+610 LPDSFEEMHSLYL
-623 EFFTRQKTID
+623 ELHARQKALD
-633 TELGNRLL
+633 AELGNRLL

-682 GLAAGLQSSIKNMLG
+682 GLAAGLQSSIKNILG

-708 LNRQLSKVSVS
+708 LNRQLAKVSVS

-744 EDSPLFASTQDTN
+744 EDSPLFASTQDTS

-844 NASAIVRQSRMLGFT
+844 NASAIVRQSRILGFT

-872 NLYFLKDNG
+872 NLYFLKDSG

-886 DSTALVRIHREEND
+886 DSSALVRIHREESD
-900 EDWPD
+900 EDWPA

>member
-1 MSVVGPTRLII
+1 MSVVGPTRLIL

-29 HLVGPNNVGKTSLIS
+29 HLVGPNNVGKTSLIA

-53 QRYMHFSREMDDTRR
+53 QRYMHFSRDMDDTRR

-109 QGTFDIRDF
+109 QGKFAISDF
-118 LDESNQLR
+118 LDDSSKLR
-126 QEDEIRGLLA
+126 QEDEVRVLLA
-136 NRDYRKLE
+136 DRDYRKLE

-190 SQEDLKRFLYEIYE
+190 SQEDLKQFLYEIYE

-236 AVADDIRRALQLA
+236 AVADDIRQALLLA
-249 AERDEIRGNLPQLF
+249 AERDDVRGNLPLLF
-263 THIGRMWEEI
+263 AHISRAWEEI
-273 RAELAE
+273 RGELIE
-279 SRDKLNHQ
+279 LREKLNLQ
-287 LEQLSFKEA
+287 QEQLTDKES
-296 QAKAEHQET
+296 QATEEYRET
-305 EQSMGTLNQQLGTL
+305 EQLMNSLNQQLGTL
-319 KRDLQN
+319 KRDLECHEREKNEFRDYLPDIEAATIANVKTQIEEIGYLLKN
-325 IEQEKAEFKDY
+325 AEQEPA
-336 LVDIEDAK
+336 
-344 IANLKTQVEEV
+344 
-355 GYHLKTAVQ
+355 
-364 EPVARVAARIKLQE
+364 ARVAARINTHE
-378 KELSAQIA
+378 KELATQRI
-386 LLEGITR
+386 LLEGISR
-393 TAATKLKGMCDDS
+393 TAATKLKELCGEA
-406 DLKQVFRVLNHK
+406 DLRQAFLLLNHK
-418 ILALQLGTGGL
+418 ILGLQLNADGL
-429 QIEDEA
+429 DILDEA
-435 GLQARIKALSEKMI
+435 VLQMKIRNIVGNMTDGVYRDDALSL
-449 DDVYKDGAVTL
+449 AL
-460 SLDMLEPPCL
+460 ASLDPPCL
-470 EEYTD
+470 EEYTN
-475 PTLIAEKIK
+475 PELITEKIK
-484 VLEDAVVRDKMTLQA
+484 VLEETILKDKKTLQA
-499 AEETEKLAQRKKI
+499 AQEAEKLTSQKKA
-512 LEQEYEE
+512 LVEEHEE
-519 LKERRR
+519 LAERRR
-525 RFSVF
+525 KFLAF
-530 QVNLTKA
+530 QENLIKA
-537 KEWQKEH
+537 KEWLK
-544 DQLEK
+544 DLVQLDKRSTLCSE
-549 KSSQYVS
+549 
-556 RLQQLRDMQR
+556 RLSQLRDMQR
-566 EIDNEQRNIKG
+566 SIDQERTAIKG
-577 RITQSANTEED
+577 RITQTANKEQKYLED
-588 YLRKIRS
+588 IRS
-595 LQRPDPSWTAQATLQ
+595 LQRPDQSWLPGELSQFPA
-610 PPDSFEEVHDLYL
+610 SFEEMHALYL
-623 EFFTRQKTID
+623 ELYARQKSLD
-633 TELGNRLL
+633 AELGHKLL
-641 VIDSRTYGRSK
+641 VIDNRTYGRSK

-658 TLRILGEELD
+658 TLRILAEELD
-668 ALAQKEEAAEKLWS
+668 ALAQKEVAAENLWS

-697 DLDRLRGKVED
+697 DLDRLRGKVDD

-719 NLQRLRL
+719 NLQKLRL

-744 EDSPLFASTQDTN
+744 EDSPLFASTQETS

-790 KEREYPKLE
+790 KERVYPKLE

-821 LLDNRKEVSIPYYL
+821 LLDIRKEVSIPYYL

-844 NASAIVRQSRMLGFT
+844 NATAIVRQSRILGFT

-886 DSTALVRIHREEND
+886 DSSALVRIHREEKD
-900 EDWPD
+900 EVSTS

>member
-12 LKSGKYDYGEVE
+12 LNSGKYDYGEVE

-29 HLVGPNNVGKTSLIS
+29 HLVGPNNVGKTSLIA

-53 QRYMHFSREMDDTRR
+53 QRYMHFSRDMDDTRR

-109 QGTFDIRDF
+109 QGKFDITDF
-118 LDESNQLR
+118 LDEANKLR

-136 NRDYRKLE
+136 DRDYRKLE
-144 PNQLKAALTGSGE
+144 PNQLKAALTGSGD

-164 LVPTRDSDAYRRFR
+164 LVTTRDSDAYRRFR

-236 AVADDIRRALQLA
+236 AVADDIRRALLLA
-249 AERDEIRGNLPQLF
+249 AERDEVRGNLPLLF
-263 THIGRMWEEI
+263 AHIGRMWEEI
-273 RAELAE
+273 RVELAE
-279 SRDKLNHQ
+279 SRDKLNLQ
-287 LEQLSFKEA
+287 LEQLSIKEN
-296 QAKAEHQET
+296 QAKEEHRET
-305 EQSMGTLNQQLGTL
+305 EQSMRSLDQQLGTL
-319 KRDLQN
+319 KRDLKS
-325 IEQEKAEFKDY
+325 IEQEKTEFRDY
-336 LVDIEDAK
+336 LADIEDAK

-355 GYHLKTAVQ
+355 SYLLKNAVQ
-364 EPVARVAARIKLQE
+364 EPAARVAARIRTQE
-378 KELSAQIA
+378 KELSTQSG
-386 LLEGITR
+386 LMEGITR
-393 TAATKLKGMCDDS
+393 TAATKLKGMCGET
-406 DLKQVFRVLNHK
+406 DLKQAFRLLNHK
-418 ILALQLGTGGL
+418 VLSLQLGPDGL
-429 QIEDEA
+429 WIDDEA
-435 GLQARIKALSEKMI
+435 GLLARIKAISEKI
-449 DDVYKDGAVTL
+449 YDDVYQDGAVTL
-460 SLDMLEPPCL
+460 SLAALDPPCL

-475 PTLIAEKIK
+475 PALIAEKIK
-484 VLEDAVVRDKMTLQA
+484 VLEEALARDKMTLQA
-499 AEETEKLAQRKKI
+499 AEETEKLAQRKKA
-512 LEQEYEE
+512 LEQEYEV

-530 QVNLTKA
+530 QENLTKA
-537 KEWQKEH
+537 REWQKEH

-549 KSSQYVS
+549 KSSQYVD
-556 RLQQLRDMQR
+556 RLHQLREMQR

-577 RITQSANTEED
+577 RITQSVAKEER
-588 YLRKIRS
+588 YLNDIRL
-595 LQRPDPSWTAQATLQ
+595 LQRPDPSWSARATVQ
-610 PPDSFEEVHDLYL
+610 PPDSFEEVHALYL
-623 EFFTRQKTID
+623 ELSAKQKTLD
-633 TELGNRLL
+633 GELGNKLL
-641 VIDSRTYGRSK
+641 LIDSRTYGRSK
-652 GDSEAE
+652 GDCEAE

-682 GLAAGLQSSIKNMLG
+682 GLAAGLQSSIKNILG

-744 EDSPLFASTQDTN
+744 EDSPLFASTQDTS

-765 FLRKSGR
+765 FLKKSGR

-844 NASAIVRQSRMLGFT
+844 NASAIVRQSRILGFT

-886 DSTALVRIHREEND
+886 DSSALVRIHREEND
-900 EDWPD
+900 ETWPG

>member
-12 LKSGKYDYGEVE
+12 LNSGKYDYGEVE

-29 HLVGPNNVGKTSLIS
+29 HLIGPNNVGKTSLIA

-53 QRYMHFSREMDDTRR
+53 QRYMHFSRDMDDTRR

-83 TPTGYRVVGVQGL
+83 TPTGYRMVGVQGL

-109 QGTFDIRDF
+109 QGKFDIADF
-118 LDESNQLR
+118 LDETGKLR
-126 QEDEIRGLLA
+126 QEDVIRAALSD
-136 NRDYRKLE
+136 RDYRRLE
-144 PNQLKAALTGSGE
+144 PNHLKAALTGSGE

-190 SQEDLKRFLYEIYE
+190 SQEDLKQFLYEVYE
-204 SEFKQKSIDLETGYS
+204 SEFKQKSIDLEIGYS
-219 SQFEKVKR
+219 SQFAKVKR

-236 AVADDIRRALQLA
+236 AVADDIRRALLLGS
-249 AERDEIRGNLPQLF
+249 ERNEVRGNLPPLF
-263 THIGRMWEEI
+263 ADICRAGEEI
-273 RAELAE
+273 RAELAQARE
-279 SRDKLNHQ
+279 TLNLQ
-287 LEQLSFKEA
+287 LELLAVKEGET
-296 QAKAEHQET
+296 KEEHRET
-305 EQSMGTLNQQLGTL
+305 EKLMRSLDQQLGMI
-319 KRDLQN
+319 KRDLKN
-325 IEQEKAEFKDY
+325 VEQEKTEFRDY
-336 LVDIEDAK
+336 LAEIEDAK
-344 IANLKTQVEEV
+344 IVNLKTQIEEV
-355 GYHLKTAVQ
+355 GYLLRDAVQ
-364 EPVARVAARIKLQE
+364 EPAARVAARIGMQE
-378 KELSAQIA
+378 KELAAQRT
-386 LLEGITR
+386 LREGITR
-393 TAATKLKGMCDDS
+393 TAATRLKELCGETP
-406 DLKQVFRVLNHK
+406 LKEAFRILNHK
-418 ILALQLGTGGL
+418 ILGLQLDSSGL
-429 QIEDEA
+429 QIDDEIE
-435 GLQARIKALSEKMI
+435 LQARIKAISDCMT
-449 DDVYKDGAVTL
+449 DGYYRDGTVTL
-460 SLDMLEPPCL
+460 SLDALEAPCL

-475 PTLIAEKIK
+475 PVLIAEKIK
-484 VLEDAVVRDKMTLQA
+484 LLEEALARDKKTLQA
-499 AEETEKLAQRKKI
+499 AQETEKLTLRKRV
-512 LEQEYEE
+512 LEQEYDEVTE
-519 LKERRR
+519 NRR

-530 QVNLTKA
+530 RENLTKA

-549 KSSQYVS
+549 KSSHLAE
-556 RLQQLRDMQR
+556 RLSQLRELQR
-566 EIDNEQRNIKG
+566 EIDRERISIKG
-577 RITQSANTEED
+577 RLTQSITKEEK
-588 YLRKIRS
+588 YLEDIRS
-595 LQRPDPSWTAQATLQ
+595 LQRPDQSWAICGSLQ
-610 PPDSFEEVHDLYL
+610 YPNSFEDMHALYL
-623 EFFTRQKTID
+623 ELHARQKTLD
-633 TELGNRLL
+633 ADLGNRLL

-652 GDSEAE
+652 GDSEEE
-658 TLRILGEELD
+658 TLRILAEELD

-708 LNRQLSKVSVS
+708 LNRQLAKVSVS

-744 EDSPLFASTQDTN
+744 EDSPLFASTQDTS

-844 NASAIVRQSRMLGFT
+844 NACAIVQQSRRLGFT

-872 NLYFLKDNG
+872 NLYFLKDSG

-886 DSTALVRIHREEND
+886 DASSLVRINREGSD
-900 EDWPD
+900 EAWIS

>member
-29 HLVGPNNVGKTSLIS
+29 HLVGPNNVGKTSLIA

-53 QRYMHFSREMDDTRR
+53 QRHMHFSREMDDTRR

-83 TPTGYRVVGVQGL
+83 TPTGYRMVGVQGL

-109 QGTFDIRDF
+109 QGRFDIADF
-118 LDESNQLR
+118 LDESGKLR

-136 NRDYRKLE
+136 HRDYRKLE

-236 AVADDIRRALQLA
+236 AVADDIRHALRLA
-249 AERDEIRGNLPQLF
+249 AERDEVRGNLPRLF
-263 THIGRMWEEI
+263 AAIGRAWEEI
-273 RAELAE
+273 QAELVE
-279 SRDKLNHQ
+279 SREKLHQ
-287 LEQLSFKEA
+287 QMEELTAKES
-296 QAKAEHQET
+296 QAKAEYQET
-305 EQSMGTLNQQLGTL
+305 DQSRSSLDRRLGTL
-319 KRDLQN
+319 ERDLKS
-325 IEQEKAEFKDY
+325 IDQEKVEFKAY
-336 LVDIEDAK
+336 LVDMEDAK
-344 IANLKTQVEEV
+344 IANLKAQIEEFT
-355 GYHLKTAVQ
+355 YLLKNAVQ
-364 EPVARVAARIKLQE
+364 EPVARVAARIASHE
-378 KELSAQIA
+378 KELSAQRG

-393 TAATKLKGMCDDS
+393 TAATKLKELCS
-406 DLKQVFRVLNHK
+406 EADLKQAFRLLNHK
-418 ILALQLGTGGL
+418 VLGLRLGTNGL
-429 QIEDEA
+429 QIDDEMA
-435 GLQARIKALSEKMI
+435 VQARIRAISESI
-449 DDVYKDGAVTL
+449 SDGIYRDGAVTL
-460 SLDMLEPPCL
+460 SLAALEPPCL
-470 EEYTD
+470 AEYTD
-475 PTLIAEKIK
+475 PAVIAEKIRE
-484 VLEDAVVRDKMTLQA
+484 LEETVARDKKTLRA
-499 AEETEKLAQRKKI
+499 AEEAEKLSEQKME
-512 LEQEYEE
+512 LEQESDE
-519 LKERRR
+519 LTEKRR

-530 QVNLTKA
+530 QANLA
-537 KEWQKEH
+537 QAGDWQKEH

-549 KSSQYVS
+549 KRALCSE
-556 RLQQLRDMQR
+556 RLEQLGEMQR
-566 EIDNEQRNIKG
+566 EINQERLGIGSSLKQADNKEKKYL
-577 RITQSANTEED
+577 ED
-588 YLRKIRS
+588 IRS
-595 LQRPDPSWTAQATLQ
+595 LPRPNPSWATGGTLQ
-610 PPDSFEEVHDLYL
+610 VPDSFEEMHALYL
-623 EFFTRQKTID
+623 ELHARQKDLD
-633 TELGNRLL
+633 TELGNKLL
-641 VIDSRTYGRSK
+641 VIDSRTYGRNK
-652 GDSEAE
+652 GESEAE

-668 ALAQKEEAAEKLWS
+668 ALAQKEDAAEKLWS
-682 GLAAGLQSSIKNMLG
+682 GLAASLQSSIKNMLG

-708 LNRQLSKVSVS
+708 LNRQLAKVSVS

-726 ELDENDQL
+726 ELDENNQL

-744 EDSPLFASTQDTN
+744 EDSPLFASTQDTS

-790 KEREYPKLE
+790 REREYPKLE

-844 NASAIVRQSRMLGFT
+844 NARAIVQQSRRLGFT

-886 DSTALVRIHREEND
+886 DSCALVKIHREESD
-900 EDWPD
+900 EAWAD

>member
-1 MSVVGPTRLII
+1 MSIVGPTRLII
-12 LKSGKYDYGEVE
+12 LNSGKYDYGEVE

-29 HLVGPNNVGKTSLIS
+29 HLVGPNNVGKTSLIA

-53 QRYMHFSREMDDTRR
+53 QRYMHFSRDMDDTRR

-83 TPTGYRVVGVQGL
+83 TPTGYRMVGVQGL

-109 QGTFDIRDF
+109 QGRFDIVDF
-118 LDESNQLR
+118 LDESGKLR
-126 QEDEIRGLLA
+126 QGDEIRGLLA
-136 NRDYRKLE
+136 DRDYRKLE

-190 SQEDLKRFLYEIYE
+190 SQEDLKLFLYEIYE

-236 AVADDIRRALQLA
+236 AVADDIRRALLLA
-249 AERDEIRGNLPQLF
+249 AERDEVRSNLPQLF
-263 THIGRMWEEI
+263 VNIGRAWEEI
-273 RAELAE
+273 RAELVE
-279 SRDKLNHQ
+279 SREKLNLQ
-287 LEQLSFKEA
+287 MEQLAVKEN
-296 QAKAEHQET
+296 QAKEEYRET
-305 EQSMGTLNQQLGTL
+305 EQTMRSLYQRLGTL

-325 IEQEKAEFKDY
+325 HDQEKTEFRDY
-336 LVDIEDAK
+336 LADIEDAK
-344 IANLKTQVEEV
+344 IANLKTQIEEV
-355 GYHLKTAVQ
+355 GYLLKNAVQ
-364 EPVARVAARIKLQE
+364 EPAARVAARIGTHE
-378 KELSAQIA
+378 KELAAQQA

-393 TAATKLKGMCDDS
+393 TAATKLMELCGEA
-406 DLKQVFRVLNHK
+406 DLKQAFRLLNHK
-418 ILALQLGTGGL
+418 VLGLQLGADGMQIDDEIGL
-429 QIEDEA
+429 QS
-435 GLQARIKALSEKMI
+435 RIKTVSDRMS
-449 DDVYKDGAVTL
+449 DGVYRDGAVTL
-460 SLDMLEPPCL
+460 SLASLDPPCL

-475 PTLIAEKIK
+475 PALIAEKIK
-484 VLEDAVVRDKMTLQA
+484 VLEEAVARDRKTLQA
-499 AEETEKLAQRKKI
+499 AEETEKLTRRKKA

-519 LKERRR
+519 LKEKYR

-530 QVNLTKA
+530 RENQVKS

-549 KSSQYVS
+549 KSSLCS
-556 RLQQLRDMQR
+556 ERLNNLREMQR
-566 EIDNEQRNIKG
+566 EIDRERIGIKG
-577 RITQSANTEED
+577 RLTQSVTREEK
-588 YLRKIRS
+588 YLEDIRT
-595 LQRPDPSWTAQATLQ
+595 LQRPDQSWATCGSLQ
-610 PPDSFEEVHDLYL
+610 LPDSFEEMHALYL
-623 EFFTRQKTID
+623 ELHARQKTLD
-633 TELGNRLL
+633 AELGNRLL

-682 GLAAGLQSSIKNMLG
+682 GLAAGLQSSIKNILG

-708 LNRQLSKVSVS
+708 LNRQLAKVSVS

-744 EDSPLFASTQDTN
+744 EDSPLFASTQDTS

-844 NASAIVRQSRMLGFT
+844 NASAIVRQSRILGFT

-886 DSTALVRIHREEND
+886 DSSALVRIHREESD
-900 EDWPD
+900 EDWPA